1 VYTVIY
7 ELYRKPELSQE
18 EFVSY
23 WHETHKP
30 IAMRIPNVRSYR
42 ICPVTEAEGVEGEQ
56 IAGFVIFEFDSK
68 ADFDEATTAPS
79 SRQPPPTPPGTSSA
93 TSPATRSTPTRRSAE
108 RPTGRTRP

>member
-1 VYTVIY
+1 MYTVIY

-18 EFVSY
+18 EFVAY

-68 ADFDEATTAPS
+68 ADFDAAHDSPEFAATAAD
-79 SRQPPPTPPGTSSA
+79 A
-93 TSPATRSTPTRRSAE
+93 TGNFVRHFTRYAVDVE
-108 RPTGRTRP
+108 QAI

>member
-7 ELYRKPELSQE
+7 ELYRKPGLSQE

-30 IAMRIPNVRSYR
+30 IAVQIPHVRSYK
-42 ICPVTEAEGVEGEQ
+42 ICPVTEADGVEGEE

-68 ADFDEATTAPS
+68 EDFDVAHDSPEFAATAADASGNFVRHFTRYTVDVTTAI
-79 SRQPPPTPPGTSSA
+79 G
-93 TSPATRSTPTRRSAE
+93 
-108 RPTGRTRP
+108 

>member
-7 ELYRKPELSQE
+7 ELYRKPELSQQ

-30 IAMRIPNVRSYR
+30 IAMQIPGVRSYR
-42 ICPVTEAEGVEGEQ
+42 ICPVIEAEGVEGEQ

-68 ADFDEATTAPS
+68 ADFDTAHDSPEFAATAADAS
-79 SRQPPPTPPGTSSA
+79 GNFVRHF
-93 TSPATRSTPTRRSAE
+93 TRYAVDAHQAI
-108 RPTGRTRP
+108 